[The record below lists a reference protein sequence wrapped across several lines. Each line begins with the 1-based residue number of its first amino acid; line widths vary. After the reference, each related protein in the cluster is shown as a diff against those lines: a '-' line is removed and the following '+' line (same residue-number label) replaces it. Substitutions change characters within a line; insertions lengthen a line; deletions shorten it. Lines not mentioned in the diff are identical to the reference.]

1 MKCHYCGTELLG
13 NEIFCRHCGTRQTD
27 VPMSEPIPVTTEPM
41 PVYEAPASVCEEPA
55 PVHQEPAPVPQ
66 SAQPTQEQPRS
77 WEPYK
82 TEPDVAA
89 KAAVLFDFEKP
100 SLGNAPHIELPT
112 KRSLVKMIFLGILTF
127 GIYPMVIWSR
137 LVGEVNMVASR
148 YDGERS
154 MSFFGMVMLMPLTL
168 GIHSLV
174 WMHKLCRRIGAEL
187 QRRRVAYTFSAKDF
201 WIWCFLMGFLCTICM
216 SAAASPS
223 MIGYET
229 SVIIWVLLIVS
240 LLPLIGPLVFISKL
254 MHAMNRLNEDFNI
267 NG

>member
-1 MKCHYCGTELLG
+1 MKCHYCGAELLG
-13 NEIFCRHCGTRQTD
+13 NEIFCRHCGTRQTGAP
-27 VPMSEPIPVTTEPM
+27 VSEPVPVAAAPM
-41 PVYEAPASVCEEPA
+41 PVYEVPA
-55 PVHQEPAPVPQ
+55 PVYEKAAPAQEEPAPVPQ
-66 SAQPTQEQPRS
+66 NAQEPPLS
-77 WEPYK
+77 WKPYE
-82 TEPDVAA
+82 TESDVAA

-100 SLGNAPHIELPT
+100 SLANAPHIELPT

-201 WIWCFLMGFLCTICM
+201 WIYCFLMGFLCTICM
-216 SAAASPS
+216 SAGASLS

-240 LLPLIGPLVFISKL
+240 LLTLIGPLVFISKL